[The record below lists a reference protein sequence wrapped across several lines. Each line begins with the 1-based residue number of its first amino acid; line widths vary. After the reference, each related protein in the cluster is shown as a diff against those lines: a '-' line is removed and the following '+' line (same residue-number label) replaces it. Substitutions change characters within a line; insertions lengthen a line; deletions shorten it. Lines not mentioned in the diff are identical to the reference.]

1 MAAAASGLNLSVKQ
15 AAAQLGVDITNGI
28 SFRRDLISA
37 GQQTWPIS
45 LRPLLF
51 RQYQTHPVLL
61 LPLRLETRYRDS
73 KLLIRIYP
81 DQIALNAHR
90 PGLSEE
96 EGREGLDYHEALRE
110 ADQVGDPAEAEEAR
124 RAAWRG
130 LAARFGPQR
139 AAWIVRTTDGVGSL
153 AELSLR
159 DPDQWA
165 APTVGTLP
173 TRFAAFL
180 YHGSKGTHR
189 LVIGPVPGNPVRRS
203 LSLIATP
210 TDTQASLFDS
220 DSRWMVDYP
229 RAVEDGMA
237 ITVDLSNLARPER
250 EFSRII
256 VVGIRSTNAAG
267 GRYALE
273 RLIDSHHYTKGF
285 AFLKDGTP
293 TNNTDQAPSGHSKTQ
308 EDREGSYDT
317 EIVEPQDI
325 AEPDSNH
332 ALLSR
337 ALGLGPDGAVL
348 THIECAGDRIDG
360 QVVDLHRA
368 LWPATGRYMVDTLL
382 EDVVPDDDL
391 TRLGTHFEE
400 FLRPGGPLPAIRAG
414 DQPYGILPVT
424 RIRRLSG
431 NHLDGW
437 QVSPLDNGGRQ
448 RDQDTEDGIQRIVAG
463 LFEVWLEWA
472 HDERRVPRIGTT
484 DDPDQELLQLLSM
497 EPISRSYRLRPF
509 LCDRFIGWLL
519 FCLRWF
525 VFAGSPF
532 NSGSFTAAYWVGR
545 WARSWNRWRWGA
557 ARYWERFTSRTWDLL
572 EFRPLMRMFGW
583 SNSSRLAIPLV
594 GGTEEHDLPEN
605 YLGNLHGSTNSDA
618 ADLPT
623 DTLLFDLLLRSRML
637 AQSESPALAV
647 AVQQSIGR
655 LATAAEAG
663 TLDLD
668 RLFPQFLDL
677 FTSRLD
683 AWATAHASKR
693 LEMMRRDEGEEGIL
707 IGAFGWAEDLV
718 PREEEERGLFV
729 HTPSRGQAAAAAVLH
744 NAYLTHDYDQGS
756 SGGGRPNPFSINLN
770 SQRVRRS
777 MRVLEGVRQGQQL
790 GALLGYQFERGL
802 HEAVR
807 DWYIDDFRRAFPLV
821 ATKEQVSEQEER
833 DHADSQGTP
842 PPDDPVEAMA
852 ARNVVDGLQL
862 VRWWRD
868 PNAFRGTA
876 PQENLNAA
884 AAIIQQNPAVQ
895 TQVERLNETLDGI
908 SDLLVHESV
917 YQTAQ
922 QNYDRAGAALEAA
935 AGNAHPPDI
944 ESITTPVSGR
954 LFGHRVCLLFPMEP
968 AAPVVEGDRT
978 LNADLRGEAE
988 PRIAAWLARLYGPLD
1003 AIGCR
1008 YEFQTPRLNVNEA
1021 TEAQL
1026 AAIPWVSDEE
1036 ARAIVEARGR
1046 PGGFQ
1051 TLETLQR
1058 LVRLSDKAAT
1068 ALSRWA
1074 MTGGEE
1080 PEEERHYRRLDIN
1093 AADFDELV
1101 LVGFSEL
1108 EAERIIVHRQNVGPF
1123 RRLDALADLLGGA
1136 QVTLD
1141 RLRAVITTGVA
1152 ELSVEELGI
1161 SHSDLFYLSSIP
1173 PDGEETEIEQRIRSF
1188 VRREFG
1194 LQPDVPVHIELAAPA
1209 GYDRGM
1215 DLTLELGRHLLV
1227 LLQSGRQ
1234 LRPSLLHLPAE
1245 AEDATFSEA
1254 ELDQF
1259 HRRCMDGLGRLAALL
1274 GAAPAGDNDR
1284 AIYDWLLQAARF
1296 GVSGAVPAA
1305 PGDPRSRPRFL
1316 AVQDEL
1322 RRRHRTAEEQIR
1334 LVIEDPNRREHEE
1347 ERPNDRKIERLLA
1360 IMEDLFGGGFIM
1372 LPEFMASEGEALDQ
1386 SLAHGDLVGDDA
1398 AARIRLWLRLSA
1410 LVRPALPGL
1419 EDGLMLTEAWQQS
1432 SARLGTPALSLAV
1445 AQLPFD
1451 PADRWLA
1458 LDDSERGRRINETGS
1473 EGRGRISIVA
1483 AVADG
1488 ESLTPLGGSAA
1499 QQVAGLLLDQW
1510 DELIPSDIVDTSLAI
1525 QFEAPSTQAP
1535 QSILVAVPPR
1545 RDDPTR
1551 EWTVEDLAGIVG
1563 DTLDLA
1569 KVRAIDL
1576 DAMRRMG
1583 RASVAEEA
1591 IGSVFPAL
1599 FFPVGRDRPH
1609 WERGGVQTIE
1619 NWVDET

>member
-28 SFRRDLISA
+28 SFRRDLIST

-81 DQIALNAHR
+81 DQIALDSHR
-90 PGLSEE
+90 PRLSEE

-110 ADQVGDPAEAEEAR
+110 ADQDGDPAEAEDAR

-139 AAWIVRTTDGVGSL
+139 AAWIVRTTDGINGLTEV
-153 AELSLR
+153 SLR

-165 APTVGTLP
+165 APIVRMLP

-180 YHGSKGTHR
+180 YHQGPRGTHR
-189 LVIGPVPGNPVRRS
+189 LWNGPVLGTPVRRS

-237 ITVDLSNLARPER
+237 ITVDLSNLAGPER

-256 VVGIRSTNAAG
+256 VVGLRSTNAAG
-267 GRYALE
+267 GRHALE

-293 TNNTDQAPSGHSKTQ
+293 TNNTEQAPSGHSKTE
-308 EDREGSYDT
+308 EDRERSYQT
-317 EIVEPQDI
+317 EIVEPQGI
-325 AEPDSNH
+325 ADPHSNH
-332 ALLSR
+332 SLLAR
-337 ALGLGPDGAVL
+337 ALGLGVDGAVL
-348 THIECAGDRIDG
+348 THIERAGDRIDG
-360 QVVDLHRA
+360 QVADLHRA

-382 EDVVPDDDL
+382 QGVVPDGDL
-391 TRLGTHFEE
+391 GRLGPHVEE
-400 FLRPGGPLPAIRAG
+400 FLRPGGPLPAVRAG

-424 RIRRLSG
+424 RIRRRSG

-437 QVSPLDNGGRQ
+437 EVSPLDNGNRQ

-463 LFEVWLEWA
+463 LFDVWLEWA

-484 DDPDQELLQLLSM
+484 EDPDQELLQILSM

-525 VFAGSPF
+525 VFARSPF
-532 NSGSFTAAYWVGR
+532 NSTSLTAAYWVGR
-545 WARSWNRWRWGA
+545 WAWSWNRWRWGA
-557 ARYWERFTSRTWDLL
+557 ARYWESITNRAWDLL
-572 EFRPLMRMFGW
+572 EFQPLLRMFGW
-583 SNSSRLAIPLV
+583 SNSSRLAIPLI
-594 GGTEEHDLPEN
+594 GGTEEHDLPAV
-605 YLGNLHGSTNSDA
+605 YLRDLHGSTTSEA
-618 ADLPT
+618 AGLLT
-623 DTLLFDLLLRSRML
+623 DTLLFDLLLRSRIL
-637 AQSESPALAV
+637 AQSAPGNLAASVQES
-647 AVQQSIGR
+647 IDR

-693 LEMMRRDEGEEGIL
+693 LEMMRRDDEEGIL
-707 IGAFGWAEDLV
+707 IGAFGWAEDLA
-718 PREEEERGLFV
+718 PREKEERGLFI

-756 SGGGRPNPFSINLN
+756 SGSSPNPFSINLN

-802 HEAVR
+802 HEAVL

-833 DHADSQGTP
+833 DHADSQPAP

-868 PNAFRGTA
+868 RNGFRGTA
-876 PQENLNAA
+876 PQANLDAVA
-884 AAIIQQNPAVQ
+884 DIIQREPAVRA
-895 TQVERLNETLDGI
+895 QVIRLNETLDGI

-954 LFGHRVCLLFPMEP
+954 LLGHRVCLLFPIEP

-978 LNADLRGEAE
+978 LTADLRGEAE

-1021 TEAQL
+1021 TQAQL
-1026 AAIPWVSDEE
+1026 AAIPGVSDGEAKAILE
-1036 ARAIVEARGR
+1036 ARRR
-1046 PGGFQ
+1046 PGGFK
-1051 TLETLQR
+1051 TLEALQR
-1058 LVRLSDKAAT
+1058 LVRLSDAAAI

-1074 MTGGEE
+1074 MTGSEE
-1080 PEEERHYRRLDIN
+1080 TEEERHYRRLDIN
-1093 AADFDELV
+1093 TADFDELV
-1101 LVGFSEL
+1101 LVGLSEL
-1108 EAERIIVHRQNVGPF
+1108 EAERMVVHRQDIGPF

-1141 RLRAVITTGVA
+1141 RLRAFITTGVA
-1152 ELSVEELGI
+1152 DLSIEELGI
-1161 SHSDLFYLSSIP
+1161 SPSDLFYLSSIP

-1194 LQPDVPVHIELAAPA
+1194 LQSDVPIHIELAAPA

-1215 DLTLELGRHLLV
+1215 DLTLELGRHLLT

-1234 LRPSLLHLPAE
+1234 LRPSLLRLPAE
-1245 AEDATFSEA
+1245 AEDATFGEA

-1259 HRRCMDGLGRLAALL
+1259 HRRCMDILGRLATML
-1274 GAAPAGDNDR
+1274 GATPAADNDR

-1322 RRRHRTAEEQIR
+1322 RRRHRTTEQKIR

-1347 ERPNDRKIERLLA
+1347 ERPNDSKIERLLA

-1372 LPEFMASEGEALDQ
+1372 LPEFTASDGEALDQ
-1386 SLAHGDLVGDDA
+1386 SLGHGDLVGDDA
-1398 AARIRLWLRLSA
+1398 AARIRLWLRQSA

-1432 SARLGTPALSLAV
+1432 SAQLGTPALGLAV

-1451 PADRWLA
+1451 PEDRWLA

-1488 ESLTPLGGSAA
+1488 ESLTPLGGRAA
-1499 QQVAGLLLDQW
+1499 QHVAGLLLDQW

-1525 QFEAPSTQAP
+1525 QYDAPSTQAP

-1545 RDDPTR
+1545 RNDPMR

-1576 DAMRRMG
+1576 DAMRRIG
-1583 RASVAEEA
+1583 RASMAEEA

-1609 WERGGVQTIE
+1609 WERDGVQTIE
-1619 NWVDET
+1619 DWVDGT